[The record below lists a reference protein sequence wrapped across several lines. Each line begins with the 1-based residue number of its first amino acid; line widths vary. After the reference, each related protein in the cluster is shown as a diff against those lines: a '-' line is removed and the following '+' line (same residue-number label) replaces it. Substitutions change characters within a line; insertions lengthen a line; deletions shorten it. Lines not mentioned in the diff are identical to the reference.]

1 MLLEI
6 PSQAD
11 GFVYTHQAWNVSRI
25 GAVTLAGQF
34 LFVITPSPERR
45 RLLAARMRRHPLRY
59 AANARSGRVAGL
71 RPLPLW
77 VPPVYL
83 LHHRLVDVQGYVS
96 IDNNRYSVPNDL
108 IGRRVEVRQTK
119 EHIETYRGP
128 RLVAVHRRVLEPTG
142 RKYRLPEHVYKR
154 GQAPPRVDSAPLEK
168 TLLER
173 LPEIAEYLQA
183 LKKHYPGHYL
193 TPRLRRLLEMLNDYA
208 RPVLLEAL
216 ETARHYG
223 LFDLERVEKLILRKL
238 AREHFQ
244 INPRGDDDER
254 GDSPTL
260 EEPPTA
266 QDSGDCG
273 GGTRSRPEGLAFLQ
287 RAAGPGCFAR
297 SGSINRRGGCEHAS
311 KRPACRRLGLWS
323 PSPSSSNP
331 AFPAAKS
338 SSWPNWSSSPR
349 PSIWCSSAK
358 RAWAKQD

>member
-1 MLLEI
+1 
-6 PSQAD
+6 
-11 GFVYTHQAWNVSRI
+11 
-25 GAVTLAGQF
+25 
-34 LFVITPSPERR
+34 
-45 RLLAARMRRHPLRY
+45 
-59 AANARSGRVAGL
+59 ARSGRVAGL

-193 TPRLRRLLEMLNDYA
+193 TPRLRRLLEMLNDYP

-223 LFDLERVEKLILRKL
+223 LFDLERVETLILRKIAEIVEGELVAARKASPSYSELL
-238 AREHFQ
+238 ALAASRGVARSTGEAAASTRQSGQPAGGLDSGVLPLQAATRRFPPP
-244 INPRGDDDER
+244 NPR
-254 GDSPTL
+254 
-260 EEPPTA
+260 
-266 QDSGDCG
+266 
-273 GGTRSRPEGLAFLQ
+273 
-287 RAAGPGCFAR
+287 AGRTGV
-297 SGSINRRGGCEHAS
+297 HH
-311 KRPACRRLGLWS
+311 
-323 PSPSSSNP
+323 
-331 AFPAAKS
+331 
-338 SSWPNWSSSPR
+338 
-349 PSIWCSSAK
+349 
-358 RAWAKQD
+358 

>member
-1 MLLEI
+1 MRKATSTDESDGALLRRGM
-6 PSQAD
+6 P
-11 GFVYTHQAWNVSRI
+11 G
-25 GAVTLAGQF
+25 GAEAVVK
-34 LFVITPSPERR
+34 VITPSPERR

-193 TPRLRRLLEMLNDYA
+193 TPRLRRLLEMLNDYP

-244 INPRGDDDER
+244 INPRGDDDE
-254 GDSPTL
+254 
-260 EEPPTA
+260 
-266 QDSGDCG
+266 
-273 GGTRSRPEGLAFLQ
+273 
-287 RAAGPGCFAR
+287 
-297 SGSINRRGGCEHAS
+297 
-311 KRPACRRLGLWS
+311 
-323 PSPSSSNP
+323 
-331 AFPAAKS
+331 
-338 SSWPNWSSSPR
+338 
-349 PSIWCSSAK
+349 
-358 RAWAKQD
+358 

>member
-1 MLLEI
+1 
-6 PSQAD
+6 
-11 GFVYTHQAWNVSRI
+11 
-25 GAVTLAGQF
+25 
-34 LFVITPSPERR
+34 
-45 RLLAARMRRHPLRY
+45 
-59 AANARSGRVAGL
+59 
-71 RPLPLW
+71 
-77 VPPVYL
+77 
-83 LHHRLVDVQGYVS
+83 VDVQGYVS

-193 TPRLRRLLEMLNDYA
+193 TPRLRRLLEMLNDYP

-244 INPRGDDDER
+244 INPRGDDDE
-254 GDSPTL
+254 
-260 EEPPTA
+260 
-266 QDSGDCG
+266 
-273 GGTRSRPEGLAFLQ
+273 
-287 RAAGPGCFAR
+287 
-297 SGSINRRGGCEHAS
+297 
-311 KRPACRRLGLWS
+311 
-323 PSPSSSNP
+323 
-331 AFPAAKS
+331 
-338 SSWPNWSSSPR
+338 
-349 PSIWCSSAK
+349 
-358 RAWAKQD
+358 